1 MKPVFNDG
9 VIEDIKVSRDL
20 CENLSTGK
28 LVSVK
33 TKSLFL
39 SLGPSV
45 TSINVVG
52 PERKKSSFLYRFPG
66 LAKFQNNRENILDKI
81 MWAAG
86 ASVAFLVKVDETII
100 KPGAMRRF
108 RDHLCGRN
116 KHLVRLGEKRLLV
129 DGKALRVFAMQV
141 SGGAL
146 FPSKDAHPEIALN
159 IFLAFAA
166 PLLGLDGRR
175 RDQSGKVCADD
186 GGVEKS

>member
-1 MKPVFNDG
+1 
-9 VIEDIKVSRDL
+9 
-20 CENLSTGK
+20 
-28 LVSVK
+28 
-33 TKSLFL
+33 
-39 SLGPSV
+39 
-45 TSINVVG
+45 
-52 PERKKSSFLYRFPG
+52 
-66 LAKFQNNRENILDKI
+66 